1 MRAKMLFRAA
11 VLAAAV
17 ALFASASQAWP
28 GPSPY
33 PPFFYPFPPPAFR
46 APPAP
51 PPAPPPQTAYR
62 GCDGSE
68 PLLGGIF
75 GAWAGGL
82 LGAALGQD
90 RHGNV
95 DPGATMFGA
104 ITGAVLGATL
114 AASNCDND
122 R

>member
-1 MRAKMLFRAA
+1 MKARTVFRAA
-11 VLAAAV
+11 GVAAAL
-17 ALFASASQAWP
+17 ALLVSSAQAWP

-33 PPFFYPFPPPAFR
+33 PPFFYPYPPPAFR

-51 PPAPPPQTAYR
+51 APPPQTVDR

-68 PLLGGIF
+68 PVLGGIF

-90 RHGNV
+90 RHGQI
-95 DPGATMFGA
+95 DPGATAFGA
-104 ITGAVLGATL
+104 IAGAMLGATL
-114 AASNCDND
+114 AASSCDNY